1 MSPVGLRHPSVT
13 PRARNCK
20 GPTLAAVHLTFAES
34 CSNNRDQLWLCQL
47 EDYNDAGP
55 AFVLRY
61 RHRLCCLLLDGKHQ
75 HPELV
80 LRRSIPRLA
89 LPCERFTSALGDIRA
104 SLGAGAVRY
113 SFTVADF
120 HRLPLAGLPAHPSR
134 HAAIKTSNRPRAL
147 RKGADVKGR
156 ASVRTNPRRHRR
168 AGNSRPPRRRGGRR
182 RAYGMGRPGL
192 NRSKD
197 VGRGGAGSAPHIHA
211 TCRSGSLTANASR
224 ACESMGGPG
233 PLEARGSTDLSHIPS
248 ATCGRADFRCSV

>member
-1 MSPVGLRHPSVT
+1 VSPVGLRHPSVT

-55 AFVLRY
+55 ACVLRY

-113 SFTVADF
+113 SFTVVDF

-156 ASVRTNPRRHRR
+156 ASVRDESSASSARWQFPSATC
-168 AGNSRPPRRRGGRR
+168 RRRGGRR

-211 TCRSGSLTANASR
+211 TWRSGSLTANASR
-224 ACESMGGPG
+224 ACESHPWEG
-233 PLEARGSTDLSHIPS
+233 RG
-248 ATCGRADFRCSV
+248 R